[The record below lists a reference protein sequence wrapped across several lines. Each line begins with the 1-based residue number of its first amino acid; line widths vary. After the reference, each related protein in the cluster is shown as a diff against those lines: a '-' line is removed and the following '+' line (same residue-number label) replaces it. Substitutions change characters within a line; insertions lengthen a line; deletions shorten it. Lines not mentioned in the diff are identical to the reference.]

1 MDLVKSTI
9 VAVASVHA
17 AAIRAITPFASAVAR
32 YNHYASL
39 LARSHGSI
47 PVSTQFDGPV
57 RVAGHPRLD
66 LGEHC
71 RLGRDV
77 FFETGLVDNGKGEE
91 GGNGGGKEGGKGGG
105 RITLGEHVRVN
116 MGTVIVAYDH
126 INIGDHTLIGEY
138 VSIRDAN
145 HGVEPGTPI
154 REQPHS
160 AEGIDIGRDV
170 WIARGAVILK
180 GVTIGDGAVIA
191 ANSVVTKDVEPM
203 MIVGGIP
210 AKPIRRRNEAGPNA
224 GGDA

>member
-1 MDLVKSTI
+1 
-9 VAVASVHA
+9 
-17 AAIRAITPFASAVAR
+17 
-32 YNHYASL
+32 
-39 LARSHGSI
+39 
-47 PVSTQFDGPV
+47 
-57 RVAGHPRLD
+57 
-66 LGEHC
+66 
-71 RLGRDV
+71 
-77 FFETGLVDNGKGEE
+77 
-91 GGNGGGKEGGKGGG
+91 
-105 RITLGEHVRVN
+105 
-116 MGTVIVAYDH
+116 MGTVIVSYEH
-126 INIGDHTLIGEY
+126 ISIGDHTLIGEY

-154 REQPHS
+154 REQPHA

-210 AKPIRRRNEAGPNA
+210 AKPIRRRDEAGPNA